1 MSQGA
6 DAADAYATAQQLNPQ
21 SKKSRVKS
29 TRAADAKAAAD
40 EAKRQRFIAVIK
52 QQADRQGSISMTDIG
67 KRIPKQGEYADP
79 TRRREAVNNIA
90 QELQQQGV
98 TVTNAKAIPQS
109 TTATAP
115 LPTIG
120 GIGPNDPRY
129 AALAAKTK
137 NAPATPVR

>member
-1 MSQGA
+1 
-6 DAADAYATAQQLNPQ
+6 
-21 SKKSRVKS
+21 
-29 TRAADAKAAAD
+29 
-40 EAKRQRFIAVIK
+40 
-52 QQADRQGSISMTDIG
+52 MTDIG